1 MNNDS
6 AIAQIQQSRQQRQP
20 FLLVLATFG
29 MLILALASNNTRA
42 QATELLP
49 EGQTLIRLSVSET
62 RSVAQDLL
70 VAHLRVE
77 KEDRDATALQNDIN
91 QMMTAALALIDA
103 STVSELDVET
113 GYYNVYQTNRQPQG
127 GRADQIWRGTQSLTL
142 QSRSSAEL
150 LSLVGELQSEGL
162 ILGNLSYQVSDELAR
177 DVRDSLLETALNSAR
192 MQAERIAEAL
202 GKDEVDIAIVD
213 LDDISRGGQ
222 PRSMMMRS
230 ASLAD
235 TEMAP
240 PAARAGESEV
250 SLSVRVQAV
259 AK

>member
-1 MNNDS
+1 MNTVS
-6 AIAQIQQSRQQRQP
+6 AMAIRQQNQSL
-20 FLLVLATFG
+20 FYTLALFVTLVLAIFSG
-29 MLILALASNNTRA
+29 RAAA

-62 RSVAQDLL
+62 RSVEQDLL

-77 KEDRDATALQNDIN
+77 KEDRDATVLQNDIN
-91 QMMTAALALIDA
+91 RMMADALEQVDAAMVAD
-103 STVSELDVET
+103 LDVET
-113 GYYNVYQTNRQPQG
+113 GYYSVYQTNRQPQG
-127 GRADQIWRGTQSLTL
+127 GRADTIWRGSQSLTL
-142 QSRSSAEL
+142 QSKSSAEL
-150 LSLVGELQSEGL
+150 LTLVGELQGAGL

-177 DVRDSLLETALNSAR
+177 DVRDSLLETALSSAR
-192 MQAERIAEAL
+192 AQAERIASAL
-202 GKDEVDIAIVD
+202 GKDDVEIAIVD

-222 PRSMMMRS
+222 PAAMMMRTAS
-230 ASLAD
+230 AAD
-235 TEMAP
+235 MEMAT